1 MKSSKSRHGP
11 NSLKRITVAC
21 NTGDSLSLAACVH
34 ELVPFGHTS
43 WRHIGNESGMRIPA
57 HRTMG
62 IFRQLDDPVIQR
74 FHTSFGPRKAHPA
87 GICDIALRYC
97 FRFHHSHPRT
107 GLKSGKILGCGL
119 CIRFRNRFCNST
131 HPGVVAC
138 PGFEVGHLPFQVL
151 ERHTREAR
159 RLRMTLSRHQMT
171 RSHTCP
177 AP

>member
-34 ELVPFGHTS
+34 AARSLWPHFLA
-43 WRHIGNESGMRIPA
+43 A
-57 HRTMG
+57 HRQRIRNAYSGSSHDGDLPATRRSG
-62 IFRQLDDPVIQR
+62 YPKVPYLLRAQEGDRLD
-74 FHTSFGPRKAHPA
+74 FG
-87 GICDIALRYC
+87 DIALRYC

-151 ERHTREAR
+151 SAYPRGPPTNLTDRTH
-159 RLRMTLSRHQMT
+159 
-171 RSHTCP
+171 